1 MQGKRQEEAMLKV
14 ITASL
19 AKKRLL
25 ELLDEVQQAPL
36 LITRSGQPTAVI
48 LSAEEYEALMETVKF
63 LAYPCLAQAD
73 PPWKNDASSS

>member
-1 MQGKRQEEAMLKV
+1 MLKV

-25 ELLDEVQQAPL
+25 ELLDEVQQTPL
-36 LITRSGQPTAVI
+36 LVTRSGQPAAVI

-63 LAYPCLAQAD
+63 LAYPYLAQAN
-73 PPWKNDASSS
+73 PPWKNGASSF